1 LVYRKKLTHIVLSRS
16 KNELGEFRAQRF
28 PLNAHF
34 LNTIVKCG
42 LTVIVIMKTLNK
54 SSVLLAIETATPVC
68 SVALRNS
75 DGRIV
80 EKRIEG
86 KGVHSERT
94 FLFIKE
100 LFDRSGITVSG
111 LDAILF
117 SNGPGS
123 YTGLRIGA
131 AAVKGLLFGR
141 DVEFFTYPTLLSF
154 AAAVLVKNEAG
165 TIHSVIDARRE
176 HLYWQSV
183 VSGGGVIGDPQV
195 IELSD
200 LKEKIEAGDTIVGT
214 GWERLEI
221 DPQKKVTCIGSEG
234 ISAVNLIH
242 AFDDKSGKRYFV
254 KEDPKSFVPE
264 YLTMSQINNSV
275 IEG

>member
-1 LVYRKKLTHIVLSRS
+1 
-16 KNELGEFRAQRF
+16 
-28 PLNAHF
+28 
-34 LNTIVKCG
+34 
-42 LTVIVIMKTLNK
+42 MKTLNK
-54 SSVLLAIETATPVC
+54 NSVILAIETATAVC
-68 SVALRNS
+68 SVALRKS

-86 KGVHSERT
+86 QGVHSERT

-100 LFDRSGITVSG
+100 LFERAGITVSG
-111 LDAILF
+111 LDAVLF

-141 DVEFFTYPTLLSF
+141 DVEFFTYPTLLSV
-154 AAAVLVKNEAG
+154 AAAVSVTGGAG

-183 VSGGGVIGDPQV
+183 ESGGDVVGDPQV
-195 IELSD
+195 IELSE
-200 LKEKIEAGDTIVGT
+200 LKEKITEGDTVIGT
-214 GWERLEI
+214 GWERLEL
-221 DPQKKVTCIGSEG
+221 DPQKKVTFIGSEG

-242 AFDDKSGKRYFV
+242 ALDNETGKKYFE
-254 KEDPKSFVPE
+254 KEDPESFVPE

>member
-1 LVYRKKLTHIVLSRS
+1 
-16 KNELGEFRAQRF
+16 
-28 PLNAHF
+28 
-34 LNTIVKCG
+34 
-42 LTVIVIMKTLNK
+42 MKTLNK
-54 SSVLLAIETATPVC
+54 NSVILAIETATAVC
-68 SVALRNS
+68 SVALRKS

-86 KGVHSERT
+86 QGVHSERT

-100 LFDRSGITVSG
+100 LFERAGITVSG
-111 LDAILF
+111 LDAVLF

-154 AAAVLVKNEAG
+154 AAAVSVNGGAG

-183 VSGGGVIGDPQV
+183 ESGGDVVGDPQV
-195 IELSD
+195 IELSE
-200 LKEKIEAGDTIVGT
+200 LKEKITEGDTVIGT
-214 GWERLEI
+214 GWERLEL

-234 ISAVNLIH
+234 ISAANLIH
-242 AFDDKSGKRYFV
+242 AFDDETGKRYFV
-254 KEDPKSFVPE
+254 KEDPESFVPE

-275 IEG
+275 IQG

>member
-1 LVYRKKLTHIVLSRS
+1 
-16 KNELGEFRAQRF
+16 
-28 PLNAHF
+28 
-34 LNTIVKCG
+34 
-42 LTVIVIMKTLNK
+42 MKTQNN
-54 SSVLLAIETATPVC
+54 SSIILAIETATPVC
-68 SVALRNS
+68 SVALRKS

-86 KGVHSERT
+86 RGVHSERT

-100 LFDRSGITVSG
+100 LFDRAEITVSN
-111 LDAILF
+111 LDAVLF

-154 AAAVLVKNEAG
+154 AAALSIKGEAG

-183 VSGGGVIGDPQV
+183 ESGGEVIGDPQV
-195 IELSD
+195 MELSV
-200 LKEKIEAGDTIVGT
+200 LKENIEEGDTIIGT

-221 DPQKKVTCIGSEG
+221 DPQKKVTYIGSEG
-234 ISAVNLIH
+234 ISAANLIH
-242 AFDDKSGKRYFV
+242 AFDDKTRKRYFV
-254 KEDPKSFVPE
+254 KENPESFVPE